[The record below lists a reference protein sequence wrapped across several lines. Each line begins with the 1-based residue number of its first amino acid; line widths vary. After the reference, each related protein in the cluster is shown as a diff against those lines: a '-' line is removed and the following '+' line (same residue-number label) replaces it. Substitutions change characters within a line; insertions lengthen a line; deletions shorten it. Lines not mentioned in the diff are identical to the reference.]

1 MSGIITQKRPLNRWA
16 NDWIQP
22 GPVGSVGDVLTQERI
37 KQSSPDFP
45 FAYTPT
51 FSTRNNVYRGSN
63 VQNGT
68 TGSFTSG
75 GLGAET
81 GEAGWDGKRDFK
93 TDIGW
98 FHQVMQYNCRIF
110 LPQIN

>member
-110 LPQIN
+110 LLQIN